1 MSGQASP
8 SAYPIPV
15 RRAEGS
21 ASALGDGG
29 EGQAPGSHRG
39 QPSPWRLAGIVF
51 LFFACLYASTT
62 GAIGYSVDGQF
73 SYRVAR
79 DMAKRG
85 VVAAFE
91 KERDLLRR
99 WGPGLP
105 LIGAPFVWIGERIAR
120 AMPPMD
126 SLVLADL
133 PGETSPYL
141 VLLVDEPPISRDR
154 VNAPLDQSSL
164 TLPIPAGT
172 GQITALTLVS
182 YLSFARD
189 VPTGTPIATATFLD
203 GDQRPVGEGM
213 PIRVGVDT
221 SEWAYDDPVQG
232 PPLHS
237 RANVAGM
244 WTGNPDAGI
253 YRMTAQVAQPLPI
266 APDENA
272 LRSALP
278 TPERREALGR
288 DARGPDAPRLSD
300 PSSNQAGRAT
310 EQRELQSGAMARGG
324 VVASSIRFDAING
337 TGRLHLRAVLVS
349 GERGTSA
356 VTEVTSGS
364 SDETADWVTR
374 AAFGFANVI
383 PGAATVG
390 LLIPIAA
397 WYRAS
402 RRTALTL
409 AMIFGGATLAWPYAR
424 FDFSETLAGAFATG
438 AFAARIS
445 SIEAITTRRAV
456 VFNLIAALAAVGAG
470 ITKYTALW
478 FIGLIA
484 IDAIVHPGRIPRT
497 VTAVAIG
504 LTAALVGIVAL
515 AGGVSAPILIT
526 QLWDGL
532 MRGWLG
538 FPLWAGL
545 ASLVLSSGKGLV
557 WFAPPVLLAG
567 AGAVSFV
574 RSHRLRAWIPITVT
588 LMYLATFGSKGGWH
602 GGGWGPR
609 YLVPMV
615 PFLML
620 LSLPVIGAAVGKRS
634 ACTSEALGWGGSQSV
649 PRSDERGETRV
660 WRRLARWGTIMTA
673 LAGLAIQTEVV
684 LKHPNAYSI
693 MFRDHIS
700 PELDDYGI
708 AIGGTLASTYAD
720 YYRIE
725 KARSELVSPPGAP
738 TDIHGNPLPQRGLGH
753 VIDRDSPMV
762 LKLWPER
769 TARFRLTV
777 YVCNYDGLPEGD
789 RFQNMTVVDAS
800 DTQSV
805 MVTDFARGEYITW
818 TVDSRVGDPVTLLAY
833 DSGSAFPVISAL
845 FFDPDTE
852 TSGPV
857 SPIVDRSTGGDWVG
871 RYGRDGSLLFAWE
884 MGPRDIGKLPPYIN
898 AVTGGERVW
907 VDTGEAER
915 SEIAMLY
922 APGFSPLLAHAWL
935 LGNDLIHYLR
945 PADAALQQR
954 ALASP
959 PWRYVHGL
967 EVHSPHPEYGLGI
980 DLWPLAARQMF
991 ASHAGVMSAVWVLE
1005 GLFLTGLAIAA
1016 GMVVRAW
1023 KQSGPTNPI
1032 ASEPELGSDVRL
1044 PHLQTETDSA
1054 IPHHP

>member
-1 MSGQASP
+1 MSRQASP
-8 SAYPIPV
+8 GTYRISAWRP
-15 RRAEGS
+15 EGS
-21 ASALGDGG
+21 EPVSGNQGG
-29 EGQAPGSHRG
+29 AQTIGSPRGQA
-39 QPSPWRLAGIVF
+39 SPWRLAGIVF
-51 LFFACLYASTT
+51 AFFACLYASTT
-62 GAIGYSVDGQF
+62 GAIGYSVDGNF

-79 DMAKRG
+79 DIAKRG
-85 VVAAFE
+85 VVAALE

-105 LIGAPFVWIGERIAR
+105 LFGAPFVWIGERIAH
-120 AMPPMD
+120 AMPPTD

-133 PGETSPYL
+133 PGETGPYL
-141 VLLVDEPPISRDR
+141 VLLADEPPISRDR

-172 GQITALTLVS
+172 GQITAWTLVS
-182 YLSFARD
+182 YLSFAREIPD
-189 VPTGTPIATATFLD
+189 GTPIATATFLD
-203 GDQRPVGEGM
+203 ADGRAVGAAI

-232 PPLHS
+232 PPLHA
-237 RANVAGM
+237 RANVAGS

-253 YRMTAQVAQPLPI
+253 YRMSAPVAKGDLTANQV
-266 APDENA
+266 E
-272 LRSALP
+272 
-278 TPERREALGR
+278 
-288 DARGPDAPRLSD
+288 
-300 PSSNQAGRAT
+300 
-310 EQRELQSGAMARGG
+310 RGG
-324 VVASSIRFDAING
+324 EGIASLIRFDAVNEI
-337 TGRLHLRAVLVS
+337 GRLHVRAVLVR

-356 VTEVTSGS
+356 VTAVTSGS
-364 SDETADWVTR
+364 ADRTADWVTR

-397 WYRAS
+397 WYGAS

-409 AMIFGGATLAWPYAR
+409 AMLFGGATVAWPYAR
-424 FDFSETLAGAFATG
+424 FDFSETLAGAFAIG

-445 SIEAITTRRAV
+445 SIEATTTRRTV
-456 VFNLIAALAAVGAG
+456 LFNLLAALAAVGAG

-484 IDAIVHPGRIPRT
+484 IDAIVHPGRITRT
-497 VTAVAIG
+497 VTAVAIAVSG
-504 LTAALVGIVAL
+504 ILVGIVAL

-557 WFAPPVLLAG
+557 WFAPPILLASV
-567 AGAVSFV
+567 GAVSFLRRH
-574 RSHRLRAWIPITVT
+574 RSRAWIPVTVS
-588 LMYLATFGSKGGWH
+588 LLYLAIFGSKGGWH

-615 PFLML
+615 PFMML
-620 LSLPVIGAAVGKRS
+620 LTLPVIGAAVGSGPHPR
-634 ACTSEALGWGGSQSV
+634 
-649 PRSDERGETRV
+649 PRSDERWEAVG
-660 WRRLARWGTIMTA
+660 WRRIARWATITTA
-673 LAGLAIQTEVV
+673 LAGLAVQTEAV

-700 PELDDYGI
+700 PQLDDYGI
-708 AIGGTLASTYAD
+708 AFGGTLASTYAD
-720 YYRIE
+720 YYRAE

-738 TDIHGNPLPQRGLGH
+738 PDIHGNPLPQRGLGH
-753 VIDRDSPMV
+753 AINRDSPMV
-762 LKLWPER
+762 LKLWPDR
-769 TARFRLTV
+769 TTRFRLTV
-777 YVCNYDGLPEGD
+777 YVCNYDGLPEEN
-789 RFQNMTVVDAS
+789 RYQNMTVVDAS
-800 DTQSV
+800 DIQSV

-818 TVDSRVGDPVTLLAY
+818 TVDARVGDPVTLLAY
-833 DSGSAFPVISAL
+833 DSGSAFPFVSAL
-845 FFDPDTE
+845 FFDPDTGMN
-852 TSGPV
+852 GPV
-857 SPIVDRSTGGDWVG
+857 SPIVDRAAGGNWVG
-871 RYGRDGSLLFAWE
+871 RYGRDGALLLAWE
-884 MGPRDIGKLPPYIN
+884 MGPRDVGKLPPYIS

-915 SEIAMLY
+915 SEIATLY

-935 LGNDLIHYLR
+935 LGNDLIRFLR

-954 ALASP
+954 ALSSP

-967 EVHSPHPEYGLGI
+967 ELHSPHPEFGLGI

-991 ASHAGVMSAVWVLE
+991 ASHAGVMSSVWVLE
-1005 GLFLTGLAIAA
+1005 GLFLTGLAVAA

-1023 KQSGPTNPI
+1023 NHSGPASPI
-1032 ASEPELGSDVRL
+1032 ASEAQVDRDVRL
-1044 PHLQTETDSA
+1044 PNLLNETDNAVASREGGDLA
-1054 IPHHP
+1054 

>member
-1 MSGQASP
+1 MTGQASP
-8 SAYPIPV
+8 STPPV
-15 RRAEGS
+15 PDWTAERRASTPGIKDGEPGTGS
-21 ASALGDGG
+21 
-29 EGQAPGSHRG
+29 PRG
-39 QPSPWRLAGIVF
+39 HPSPWRLAGIVF
-51 LFFACLYASTT
+51 LFFTCLYASTA
-62 GAIGYSVDGQF
+62 GAVGYSVDGQF

-79 DMAKRG
+79 DIANRG
-85 VVAAFE
+85 VAAAFE

-105 LIGAPFVWIGERIAR
+105 LIGAPFVWLGERIAR

-133 PGETSPYL
+133 PGETGPRL
-141 VLLVDEPPISRDR
+141 VLLTDEPPVSRDR
-154 VNAPLDQSSL
+154 INAPQDKSSL

-172 GQITALTLVS
+172 GQVTALTLIS

-189 VPTGTPIATATFLD
+189 IPTGTPISTATFLD
-203 GDQRPVGEGM
+203 ADGWTVGEVI
-213 PIRVGVDT
+213 PIRVGDDT
-221 SEWAYDDPVQG
+221 SEWAYDDPIQG
-232 PPLHS
+232 TPVHS
-237 RANVAGM
+237 RAKVAGM

-253 YRMTAQVAQPLPI
+253 YRMTAPVAK
-266 APDENA
+266 
-272 LRSALP
+272 
-278 TPERREALGR
+278 R
-288 DARGPDAPRLSD
+288 DSIT
-300 PSSNQAGRAT
+300 NQAGWD
-310 EQRELQSGAMARGG
+310 GG
-324 VVASSIRFDAING
+324 VVASSIRFDAVTE

-349 GERGTSA
+349 GERGTKA

-364 SDETADWVTR
+364 TDETADWVTR

-390 LLIPIAA
+390 LLVPIAA
-397 WYRAS
+397 WYGAS
-402 RRTALTL
+402 RRAALSL
-409 AMIFGGATLAWPYAR
+409 ALLFGGATLAWPYAR
-424 FDFSETLAGAFATG
+424 FDFSETLAGAFAIG
-438 AFAARIS
+438 AFTARIA
-445 SIEAITTRRAV
+445 SIDAATTRRTMM
-456 VFNLIAALAAVGAG
+456 FNLAAALASIGAG
-470 ITKYTALW
+470 LTKYTALW

-497 VTAVAIG
+497 VTAVAIAILG
-504 LTAALVGIVAL
+504 MLVGIVAL
-515 AGGVSAPILIT
+515 AGGVSAPILVT

-532 MRGWLG
+532 TRGWLG

-567 AGAVSFV
+567 MGAVSFV
-574 RSHRLRAWIPITVT
+574 RRHRSRAWIPVTVS

-620 LSLPVIGAAVGKRS
+620 LSLPVIGAAVDREPD
-634 ACTSEALGWGGSQSV
+634 APRALGEGQAKGL
-649 PRSDERGETRV
+649 PIRSDGVGLLNVGASRQWGRRG
-660 WRRLARWGTIMTA
+660 WIRLARWATILTIF
-673 LAGLAIQTEVV
+673 AGLAVQMEVV

-700 PELDDYGI
+700 PELDGYGI
-708 AIGGTLASTYAD
+708 AVGRTLASTYAE
-720 YYRIE
+720 YYRVE

-738 TDIHGNPLPQRGLGH
+738 TDIHGNPLPRRGLGH

-762 LKLWPER
+762 LKIWPER
-769 TARFRLTV
+769 TGRFRLTV
-777 YVCNYDGLPEGD
+777 YLCNYDGLPEED
-789 RFQNMTVVDAS
+789 RFQNMTVVDTS
-800 DTQSV
+800 DIQSV

-818 TVDSRVGDPVTLLAY
+818 VVDARVGDPVTLLAY
-833 DSGSAFPVISAL
+833 DSGSAFPVVSAL

-857 SPIVDRSTGGDWVG
+857 SPFQDRSTGGDWVG
-871 RYGRDGSLLFAWE
+871 RYGRDGALLFAWE
-884 MGPRDIGKLPPYIN
+884 MGPHDVGKLPSYIN

-922 APGFSPLLAHAWL
+922 APGFSPLVAHAWL
-935 LGNDLIHYLR
+935 LANDLIRFLR

-980 DLWPLAARQMF
+980 DLWPIEARQMF
-991 ASHAGVMSAVWVLE
+991 ASHSGVMAAVWVIE
-1005 GLFLTGLAIAA
+1005 GLFLIGLAVAA
-1016 GMVVRAW
+1016 VMVVRAW
-1023 KQSGPTNPI
+1023 SDSGEAAPGEGRDR
-1032 ASEPELGSDVRL
+1032 S
-1044 PHLQTETDSA
+1044 
-1054 IPHHP
+1054 

>member
-1 MSGQASP
+1 MGSP
-8 SAYPIPV
+8 
-15 RRAEGS
+15 RA
-21 ASALGDGG
+21 
-29 EGQAPGSHRG
+29 
-39 QPSPWRLAGIVF
+39 QPSPWRLAGITF
-51 LFFACLYASTT
+51 LFFTCLYASTA
-62 GAIGYSVDGQF
+62 GAVGYSVDGQF

-79 DMAKRG
+79 DIANRG

-133 PGETSPYL
+133 PGETGPSL
-141 VLLVDEPPISRDR
+141 VLLADKPPISRDR
-154 VNAPLDQSSL
+154 VNAPQDQSSL

-172 GQITALTLVS
+172 GKITALTLVT

-189 VPTGTPIATATFLD
+189 IPTGTPIATATFLD
-203 GDQRPVGEGM
+203 ADGRTVGEAIA
-213 PIRVGVDT
+213 IRVGDDT
-221 SEWAYDDPVQG
+221 SEWAYDDPIQG
-232 PPLHS
+232 TPVHS
-237 RANVAGM
+237 RANLAGM

-253 YRMTAQVAQPLPI
+253 YRMTAAVAKQ
-266 APDENA
+266 
-272 LRSALP
+272 
-278 TPERREALGR
+278 
-288 DARGPDAPRLSD
+288 
-300 PSSNQAGRAT
+300 
-310 EQRELQSGAMARGG
+310 
-324 VVASSIRFDAING
+324 VASSIRFDAVAE

-349 GERGTSA
+349 GERGTKA
-356 VTEVTSGS
+356 VTEVTNGS
-364 SDETADWVTR
+364 TDETADWVTR

-397 WYRAS
+397 WYGAS

-409 AMIFGGATLAWPYAR
+409 ALIFGLATLAWPYAR
-424 FDFSETLAGAFATG
+424 FDFSETLAGAFAIG
-438 AFAARIS
+438 AFAARIA
-445 SIEAITTRRAV
+445 SINAITTRRTV
-456 VFNLIAALAAVGAG
+456 IFNLIAALAAVGAG

-484 IDAIVHPGRIPRT
+484 IDAIVHPGHIPRT
-497 VTAVAIG
+497 VTALAI
-504 LTAALVGIVAL
+504 TIPVILVGIVAL
-515 AGGVSAPILIT
+515 AGGASVPILIA
-526 QLWDGL
+526 QLRDGL

-545 ASLVLSSGKGLV
+545 ASLVLSTGKGLV

-567 AGAVSFV
+567 AGAVYFV
-574 RSHRLRAWIPITVT
+574 RRHRLRAWIPVTVA
-588 LMYLATFGSKGGWH
+588 LMYLAIFGSKGGWH

-620 LSLPVIGAAVGKRS
+620 LSLPVIGAAVK
-634 ACTSEALGWGGSQSV
+634 SEPYSPLPPGERQGVGASRRGGGQGWS
-649 PRSDERGETRV
+649 RI
-660 WRRLARWGTIMTA
+660 ARWATIMTT
-673 LAGLAIQTEVV
+673 LAGLAVQTEVV

-720 YYRIE
+720 YYRVE
-725 KARSELVSPPGAP
+725 KASSELVPPPGAP
-738 TDIHGNPLPQRGLGH
+738 PDIHGNPLPRSGLGH
-753 VIDRDSPMV
+753 AIDHDSPMV
-762 LKLWPER
+762 LNFWPER
-769 TARFRLTV
+769 TTRFRLTV
-777 YVCNYDGLPEGD
+777 YVCNYDGLPEED

-800 DTQSV
+800 DVQSV
-805 MVTDFARGEYITW
+805 MVTDFARGAYITW
-818 TVDSRVGDPVTLLAY
+818 VVDARVGDPVTLLAS
-833 DSGSAFPVISAL
+833 DSGSAFPVVSAL

-852 TSGPV
+852 TSGPM
-857 SPIVDRSTGGDWVG
+857 SPIQDRSTGGDWVG
-871 RYGRDGSLLFAWE
+871 RYGRDGALLLAWE
-884 MGPRDIGKLPPYIN
+884 MGPRDVGKLPPYIN

-907 VDTGEAER
+907 VDTGQAER

-935 LGNDLIHYLR
+935 LGNDLIRFLR
-945 PADAALQQR
+945 PADSALQQR
-954 ALASP
+954 AIASP

-980 DLWPLAARQMF
+980 DLWPIAARQMF
-991 ASHAGVMSAVWVLE
+991 ASHSGVMSAVWTIQSL
-1005 GLFLTGLAIAA
+1005 LLTGLAVATYLL
-1016 GMVVRAW
+1016 VRAW
-1023 KQSGPTNPI
+1023 NRSDQAGVPFASVNGEQPPESPLQITGDGTTTRPDENRPI
-1032 ASEPELGSDVRL
+1032 SLRQPDVRS
-1044 PHLQTETDSA
+1044 DRS
-1054 IPHHP
+1054 

>member
-1 MSGQASP
+1 MTGQASP
-8 SAYPIPV
+8 STHPV
-15 RRAEGS
+15 PERSAIRSAATSGS
-21 ASALGDGG
+21 KDG
-29 EGQAPGSHRG
+29 EPGTGSPRG

-51 LFFACLYASTT
+51 LLFACLYASTA
-62 GAIGYSVDGQF
+62 GAVGYSVDGQF

-79 DMAKRG
+79 DIANRG

-120 AMPPMD
+120 AMPPMH

-133 PGETSPYL
+133 PGETGPRL
-141 VLLVDEPPISRDR
+141 VLLTDTPPISRDR
-154 VNAPLDQSSL
+154 INAPQDQFSL

-172 GQITALTLVS
+172 GQITALTLIS

-189 VPTGTPIATATFLD
+189 IPTGTPIATATFFEAD
-203 GDQRPVGEGM
+203 GRTLGEVI
-213 PIRVGVDT
+213 PIRVGDDT
-221 SEWAYDDPVQG
+221 SEWAYDDPIQG
-232 PPLHS
+232 KPVHS
-237 RANVAGM
+237 RAKVAGM
-244 WTGNPDAGI
+244 WTGNPDAVI
-253 YRMTAQVAQPLPI
+253 YRMTAPVAKGDLTTNQVG
-266 APDENA
+266 
-272 LRSALP
+272 R
-278 TPERREALGR
+278 LGE
-288 DARGPDAPRLSD
+288 G
-300 PSSNQAGRAT
+300 
-310 EQRELQSGAMARGG
+310 
-324 VVASSIRFDAING
+324 VASSIRFDAVTE
-337 TGRLHLRAVLVS
+337 TGRLHLRAVLVR
-349 GERGTSA
+349 GERGSKA

-364 SDETADWVTR
+364 THETADWVTR

-383 PGAATVG
+383 PGAASVG
-390 LLIPIAA
+390 LLIPIAS
-397 WYRAS
+397 WYGAS
-402 RRTALTL
+402 RRTTLTIALL
-409 AMIFGGATLAWPYAR
+409 FGGATLTWPYAR
-424 FDFSETLAGAFATG
+424 FDFSETLAGAFAIG
-438 AFAARIS
+438 AFAARIA
-445 SIEAITTRRAV
+445 SIDATTTRWTV
-456 VFNLIAALAAVGAG
+456 MFNLIAALAAVGAG
-470 ITKYTALW
+470 LTKYTALW
-478 FIGLIA
+478 FIGLTA

-497 VTAVAIG
+497 VTAVAIAIPG
-504 LTAALVGIVAL
+504 MLVGIVAL

-532 MRGWLG
+532 TRGWLG

-567 AGAVSFV
+567 MGAVSFV
-574 RSHRLRAWIPITVT
+574 RRHGSRAWVPVAVS
-588 LMYLATFGSKGGWH
+588 LMYLAIFGSKGGWH

-620 LSLPVIGAAVGKRS
+620 LSLPVIGAAVDREPDAPRAFGEGQAKHLAIKSDGGGR
-634 ACTSEALGWGGSQSV
+634 GWI
-649 PRSDERGETRV
+649 
-660 WRRLARWGTIMTA
+660 RLAQWATILTT
-673 LAGLAIQTEVV
+673 LAGLAVQTEVV

-693 MFRDHIS
+693 MFRDHIA
-700 PELDDYGI
+700 PELDGYGI
-708 AIGGTLASTYAD
+708 AVGGTLASTYAE
-720 YYRIE
+720 YYRVE

-738 TDIHGNPLPQRGLGH
+738 TDIHGNPLPRRGLGH
-753 VIDRDSPMV
+753 AIDRDSPMV
-762 LKLWPER
+762 VKIWPER
-769 TARFRLTV
+769 TGRFRLTV
-777 YVCNYDGLPEGD
+777 YLCNYDGLPEED

-800 DTQSV
+800 DIQSV

-818 TVDSRVGDPVTLLAY
+818 VVDARVGDPVTLLAY
-833 DSGSAFPVISAL
+833 DSGSAFPVVSAL

-857 SPIVDRSTGGDWVG
+857 SPIQDRSTGGDWVG
-871 RYGRDGSLLFAWE
+871 RYGRDGALLLAWE
-884 MGPRDIGKLPPYIN
+884 MGPRDVGKLPPYIN

-935 LGNDLIHYLR
+935 LGNDLIRFLR

-980 DLWPLAARQMF
+980 DLWPIEARQMF
-991 ASHAGVMSAVWVLE
+991 ASHSGVMAAVWVVE
-1005 GLFLTGLAIAA
+1005 GLFLIGLAVAA
-1016 GMVVRAW
+1016 VMVVRAW
-1023 KQSGPTNPI
+1023 NNSGPAAPG
-1032 ASEPELGSDVRL
+1032 EGRERP
-1044 PHLQTETDSA
+1044 
-1054 IPHHP
+1054 

>member
-1 MSGQASP
+1 MTGQASP
-8 SAYPIPV
+8 STLPV
-15 RRAEGS
+15 PARSAKRS
-21 ASALGDGG
+21 ASTSGSEDG
-29 EGQAPGSHRG
+29 EPGTGIPRG

-51 LFFACLYASTT
+51 LFFACLYASTA
-62 GAIGYSVDGQF
+62 GAVGYSVDGQF

-79 DMAKRG
+79 DIATRG
-85 VVAAFE
+85 VEAAFE

-133 PGETSPYL
+133 PGETSPSL
-141 VLLVDEPPISRDR
+141 VLLTDEPPISRDR
-154 VNAPLDQSSL
+154 VNAPKDQSSL
-164 TLPIPAGT
+164 TLPIPAGA
-172 GQITALTLVS
+172 GQVTALTIVS

-189 VPTGTPIATATFLD
+189 IQTGTPIATATFLD
-203 GDQRPVGEGM
+203 ADGRTVGEVI
-213 PIRVGVDT
+213 PIRVGDDT
-221 SEWAYDDPVQG
+221 SEWAYDDPIQG
-232 PPLHS
+232 PPVHS
-237 RANVAGM
+237 RARLAGV
-244 WTGNPDAGI
+244 WSGNPDAGI
-253 YRMTAQVAQPLPI
+253 YRMTAPVAK
-266 APDENA
+266 
-272 LRSALP
+272 S
-278 TPERREALGR
+278 EA
-288 DARGPDAPRLSD
+288 DA
-300 PSSNQAGRAT
+300 NQAGRAT
-310 EQRELQSGAMARGG
+310 RQSVLQSGAIGRGG
-324 VVASSIRFDAING
+324 VVASSIRFDAITE

-349 GERGTSA
+349 GERGTKA
-356 VTEVTSGS
+356 LTEVTSGS
-364 SDETADWVTR
+364 ADQTADWVTR
-374 AAFGFANVI
+374 AAFGFSNVI
-383 PGAATVG
+383 PSAATVA
-390 LLIPIAA
+390 LLIPIAT
-397 WYRAS
+397 WYGAPRRA
-402 RRTALTL
+402 ALAL
-409 AMIFGGATLAWPYAR
+409 ALLFGGATLAWPYAR
-424 FDFSETLAGAFATG
+424 FDFSETLAGAFAIG
-438 AFAARIS
+438 AFAARIA
-445 SIEAITTRRAV
+445 SIDATTTRWTV
-456 VFNLIAALAAVGAG
+456 MFNVIAALAAVGAG

-484 IDAIVHPGRIPRT
+484 IDAIVHPGHIPRT
-497 VTAVAIG
+497 VTAVAI
-504 LTAALVGIVAL
+504 AIPAILVGIVAL

-532 MRGWLG
+532 TRGWLG
-538 FPLWAGL
+538 FPIWAGL

-574 RSHRLRAWIPITVT
+574 RRHRLRAWIPVTVS
-588 LMYLATFGSKGGWH
+588 LLYLAIFGSKGGWH

-620 LSLPVIGAAVGKRS
+620 LSLPVIGAAVESDPYSPPRV
-634 ACTSEALGWGGSQSV
+634 GGG
-649 PRSDERGETRV
+649 RG
-660 WRRLARWGTIMTA
+660 WRRIARWGTIMTT
-673 LAGLAIQTEVV
+673 LAGLAVQTEIV

-700 PELDDYGI
+700 PKLDDYGI
-708 AIGGTLASTYAD
+708 AVGGTLASAYAD
-720 YYRIE
+720 YHRVE
-725 KARSELVSPPGAP
+725 KAPSELVSPPGAP
-738 TDIHGNPLPQRGLGH
+738 ADIHGNPLPRRGLGH
-753 VIDRDSPMV
+753 AIDRDSPMV
-762 LKLWPER
+762 LKFWPER

-777 YVCNYDGLPEGD
+777 YVCNYDGLPEED

-800 DTQSV
+800 DIQSV
-805 MVTDFARGEYITW
+805 MVADFARGEYITW
-818 TVDSRVGDPVTLLAY
+818 MVDARVGDPVTLLAY
-833 DSGSAFPVISAL
+833 DSGSAFPVVSAL

-857 SPIVDRSTGGDWVG
+857 SPIQDRSTGGDWVG
-871 RYGRDGSLLFAWE
+871 RYGRDGALLLAWE
-884 MGPRDIGKLPPYIN
+884 MGPRDVGKLPPYIN

-935 LGNDLIHYLR
+935 LGNDLVRFLR

-980 DLWPLAARQMF
+980 DLWPIEARQMF
-991 ASHAGVMSAVWVLE
+991 ASHSGVMSAVWIIE
-1005 GLFLTGLAIAA
+1005 GLLLTGLAVAS

-1023 KQSGPTNPI
+1023 NDSSPASAF
-1032 ASEPELGSDVRL
+1032 ASEAQAGRDARG
-1044 PHLQTETDSA
+1044 PHLQPAADGAAAPGEGRDRS
-1054 IPHHP
+1054 